1 VSELAKL
8 AIDFFVFTFYL
19 LLATVGGSIILY
31 AVGET
36 VEHFTP

>member
-1 VSELAKL
+1 MSPLAELAF
-8 AIDFFVFTFYL
+8 DFLVFCFYL
-19 LLATVGGSIILY
+19 LLATVVGSIIIY

>member
-1 VSELAKL
+1 MTELGKL
-8 AIDFFVFTFYL
+8 AIDFLVFVIW
-19 LLATVGGSIILY
+19 LALGTITICAILY